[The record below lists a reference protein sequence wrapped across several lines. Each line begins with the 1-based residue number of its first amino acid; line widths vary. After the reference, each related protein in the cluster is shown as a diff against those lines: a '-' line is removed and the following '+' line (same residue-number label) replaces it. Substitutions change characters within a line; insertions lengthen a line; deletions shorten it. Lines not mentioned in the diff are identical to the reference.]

1 MESERNDFEK
11 KKKRRRQNGIAKG
24 KEEAEGSKISKI
36 YRRE

>member
-24 KEEAEGSKISKI
+24 KEEKEAK
-36 YRRE
+36 